1 MGYFRELPN
10 IEYQSFLSNAIS
22 SQDYI
27 TVKNLFR
34 RNKLRDDLNSSITM
48 FDKYKIVEGAR
59 PDMVAEEYYGDA
71 QLDWVVLLTAGI
83 MNIRD
88 EWPLSNFDLYY
99 FLEDKYHGD
108 YTNIDEHLNET
119 HHFESKEL
127 KNSQGKIVLPAGI
140 ILPSTKKSINFNIMT
155 DESLSPAER
164 LVPQFEFSYFDNK
177 KLYKTI
183 IYRQESID
191 DNQYQTDI
199 NQLGENVI
207 RIQNK
212 DIMRAITNW
221 EYESIEN
228 EKKSTIYLLKREYL
242 SQFLTDMRDIMTY
255 QRYSEYVDDRTIRT
269 ENTKNTLT

>member
-10 IEYQSFLSNAIS
+10 IEYQSFLSDAIS

-155 DESLSPAER
+155 DESLSLAEER
-164 LVPQFEFSYFDNK
+164 LVPQFEFSYFENK

-183 IYRQESID
+183 TYQNST
-191 DNQYQTDI
+191 QYQNDI

-228 EKKSTIYLLKREYL
+228 EKKSTIYLLKKEYL